1 MQIQLNGE
9 NRELAETCTLEELVR
24 ELSLTPQRVAIE
36 LNRTVVR
43 RDQWAQTILNEGDR
57 VEIVHFVGGGSEGR
71 AYFAFNLRGCK
82 FILLITKEVFHL
94 CRLQQLH

>member
-9 NRELAETCTLEELVR
+9 KHELADAGTLEELVR

-57 VEIVHFVGGGSEGR
+57 VEIVHFVGGGSEAR
-71 AYFAFNLRGCK
+71 LRGPQPGSPAA
-82 FILLITKEVFHL
+82 VG
-94 CRLQQLH
+94 R

>member
-9 NRELAETCTLEELVR
+9 NHTLAETCTLEELVR

-43 RDQWAQTILNEGDR
+43 RDHWAQTILNEGDR
-57 VEIVHFVGGGSEGR
+57 VEIVHFVGGGSDR
-71 AYFAFNLRGCK
+71 LR
-82 FILLITKEVFHL
+82 
-94 CRLQQLH
+94 

>member
-9 NRELAETCTLEELVR
+9 NHELAETCTLEELVR

-36 LNRTVVR
+36 LNQSVVR

-57 VEIVHFVGGGSEGR
+57 VEIVHFVGGGVSEAR
-71 AYFAFNLRGCK
+71 P
-82 FILLITKEVFHL
+82 
-94 CRLQQLH
+94 